1 MNKIATLEFLDQ
13 SLFGIL
19 PRLHLSKHILTHPLS
34 IIQKRI
40 SKCRDTGGVY
50 GVSRHYEI
58 SNWSQ
63 LVINQS
69 ILVPVKSEMSD
80 S

>member
-13 SLFGIL
+13 SLIGIF
-19 PRLHLSKHILTHPLS
+19 PRLHLSKHILNHP
-34 IIQKRI
+34 
-40 SKCRDTGGVY
+40 SKMYFKVFNTGGVC
-50 GVSRHYEI
+50 GVSRHHEI
-58 SNWSQ
+58 LNCSQ

-69 ILVPVKSEMSD
+69 ILVPVKSEISD